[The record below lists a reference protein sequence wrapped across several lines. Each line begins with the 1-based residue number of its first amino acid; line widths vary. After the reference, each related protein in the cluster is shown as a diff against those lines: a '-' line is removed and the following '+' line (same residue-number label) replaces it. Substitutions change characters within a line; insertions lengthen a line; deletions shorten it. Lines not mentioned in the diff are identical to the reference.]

1 MTTLLETEAPIEV
14 IAKSPCAIKV
24 IGVGGAGGNAV
35 SHLAAQEFPGV
46 AFAALHTDAKALRQ
60 FHAGAKLNLGSRQ
73 MRGLGAGG
81 DPARGRAAAEEDE
94 AAIRSLVADTDI
106 VFIVA
111 GLGGGTGTGASP
123 VVARIAKECGA
134 LVLAIVIT
142 PFEVEGGRRMRQAQL
157 GLQELKGAA
166 DGVIVLP
173 NQRMFKLV
181 DEKTPL
187 VEALQITNEIIAQG
201 VRAIWRLLSRPGLIN
216 VSFADLCAVTQG
228 RHAESVLATAEA
240 RGENR
245 TREVIEKLMAHP
257 LINGGAALA
266 DARGVLVC
274 IGGGRDLSLAEVN
287 RVMDQISRQ
296 CEGAHIIMGA
306 AIDEELGDALC
317 VTLLAAKAGPG
328 PEAPKS
334 APETPPAMTTAV
346 ATEPVAT
353 TANAIAMEK
362 NTTRPQ
368 TSAPGLFPAAPG
380 GRGRKGSSR
389 ARQGTLALEVIS
401 KGRFEKIEPTIHQG
415 QDLDVPTY
423 LRRGVALN

>member
-1 MTTLLETEAPIEV
+1 MTTLIETEPPVEV
-14 IAKSPCAIKV
+14 SRKPACAIKV

-46 AFAALHTDAKALRQ
+46 AFAALHTDAVALRQ
-60 FHAGAKLNLGSRQ
+60 FNVGTKFSIGSRK

-81 DPARGRAAAEEDE
+81 EVARGRAAAEEDE
-94 AAIRSLVADTDI
+94 AAIRALVADTNI

-123 VVARIAKECGA
+123 IVARIAKECGA

-142 PFEVEGGRRMRQAQL
+142 PFEVEGGKRMRQAQL
-157 GLQELKGAA
+157 GLQELKNAA

-187 VEALQITNEIIAQG
+187 VEALQITNDLIAQG
-201 VRAIWRLLSRPGLIN
+201 VRGIWRLLSRPGLIN
-216 VSFADLCAVTQG
+216 VNFADLCAVTQG
-228 RHAESVLATAEA
+228 RHAESALATAEA

-257 LINGGAALA
+257 LIDGGTALA
-266 DARGVLVC
+266 DASGVLVC

-287 RVMDQISRQ
+287 RVMDQVSRQ

-306 AIDEELGDALC
+306 AVDEELGDALC
-317 VTLLAAKAGPG
+317 VTLLAAKSGPAAE
-328 PEAPKS
+328 PPKS
-334 APETPPAMTTAV
+334 APEPQTVVAPAV
-346 ATEPVAT
+346 SVEPVAT
-353 TANAIAMEK
+353 TANAIAAEK
-362 NTTRPQ
+362 SPARPP
-368 TSAPGLFPAAPG
+368 TSAPGMFAPAQT
-380 GRGRKGSSR
+380 GRGRKGASR
-389 ARQGTLALEVIS
+389 ARQGTLALEVVS

-415 QDLDVPTY
+415 QDLDIPTY
-423 LRRGVALN
+423 IRRGVALN